1 MMYNAGILSSDWR
14 EAMPQNIQKTTLH
27 KVTFRLPE
35 DLYQAIQ
42 QTAKTDT
49 RPINSQV
56 IVLLREALSM
66 RAKQPV
72 GLVAHGSL
80 TL

>member
-1 MMYNAGILSSDWR
+1 
-14 EAMPQNIQKTTLH
+14 MPQTTKTQVLH

-42 QTAKTDT
+42 RTAQEET

-56 IVLLREALSM
+56 IVLLRDALK
-66 RAKQPV
+66 RLEKHPV
-72 GLVAHGSL
+72 GPSAHGGL
-80 TL
+80 TP